1 MKDELHK
8 VMLESE
14 LSDMAESV
22 RQELFEIIEYF
33 TFYELSEDCSKATFL
48 VESDNQKEEMFVLDT
63 KLLTEE
69 KLFEKAELVA
79 NELRNS

>member
-1 MKDELHK
+1 MKDELYK

-22 RQELFEIIEYF
+22 REELFEIIDHF
-33 TFYELSEDCSKATFL
+33 SFYELSEDCSKATFL
-48 VESDNQKEEMFVLDT
+48 VESDNQKEEMLVLDT
-63 KLLTEE
+63 KFLTKEE
-69 KLFEKAELVA
+69 LFEKAELVA